1 VLCSDNNV
9 KSKRVKNDRSAMD
22 VPCPRGVRF
31 APVSNQIAALRQAPL
46 RPDLPIG
53 AWYSSPYCSGRDL
66 IGGGQMAMD
75 IISRQFSA
83 TAALALALAVTALP
97 AWPDSYPSR
106 PIHLIVNYVPG
117 GTGDIIARLIGA
129 RLGEELGQSVVVEN
143 RSGAGGTLGTRVVV
157 NADPDGYTLTVAQT
171 PEIAINP
178 YFMKAVG
185 YDPQKDLQPIA
196 LGGVVPLALAVP
208 ANAPYSTIGEFIAF
222 LRSTDKPLTFASGG
236 VGSSGHLAGEL
247 LKLKINNKLTHVPYK
262 GAGQALTDLV
272 GGQVDFYFPG
282 LIAAMPMMRA
292 GKLKILA
299 MATTTRSPA
308 APDIPTVA
316 EATGISNFDFTLW
329 AGFFGPRALPA
340 EITAQLHT
348 AVNKIIFEPDIN
360 ARLQDNGVEISAPS
374 IDQFSEFVR
383 REIEK
388 YQLII
393 KEADLKSE

>member
-1 VLCSDNNV
+1 MAIDIR
-9 KSKRVKNDRSAMD
+9 KRQSSV
-22 VPCPRGVRF
+22 
-31 APVSNQIAALRQAPL
+31 AAA
-46 RPDLPIG
+46 
-53 AWYSSPYCSGRDL
+53 
-66 IGGGQMAMD
+66 
-75 IISRQFSA
+75 F
-83 TAALALALAVTALP
+83 ALAIAVAAQP

-106 PIHLIVNYVPG
+106 PIHLIVNFVPG

-129 RLGEELGQSVVVEN
+129 RLAEEVGQSVVVEN
-143 RSGAGGTLGTRVVV
+143 RPGAGGTLGARDVV
-157 NADPDGYTLTVAQT
+157 NADPDGYTLAVAQT

-178 YFMKAVG
+178 YFMKTVG

-208 ANAPYSTIGEFIAF
+208 ANAPYSTIGEFVAF

-236 VGSSGHLAGEL
+236 VGTSGHLAGEL
-247 LKLKINNKLTHVPYK
+247 LKLKLNNKLTHVPYK

-282 LIAAMPMMRA
+282 LIAAMPMMQA

-299 MATTTRSPA
+299 IATTKRSPA

-340 EITAQLHT
+340 EIALRLHT
-348 AVNKIIFEPDIN
+348 AVDKIIFEPDIK
-360 ARLQDNGVEISAPS
+360 ARLQDNGVEISALS
-374 IDQFSEFVR
+374 IDQFSEFVHG
-383 REIEK
+383 EIEK
-388 YQLII
+388 YQSII
-393 KEADLKSE
+393 RETDLKSE

>member
-1 VLCSDNNV
+1 MANWATTA
-9 KSKRVKNDRSAMD
+9 NDASA
-22 VPCPRGVRF
+22 
-31 APVSNQIAALRQAPL
+31 
-46 RPDLPIG
+46 RPAGWSVIFFTNLQREGAGRMAIDIG
-53 AWYSSPYCSGRDL
+53 K
-66 IGGGQMAMD
+66 
-75 IISRQFSA
+75 RQFSV
-83 TAALALALAVTALP
+83 AAAFAIAITVAAQPAL
-97 AWPDSYPSR
+97 PDSYPSR

-129 RLGEELGQSVVVEN
+129 RLTEELGQSVVVEN
-143 RSGAGGTLGTRVVV
+143 RPGAGGTLGARVVV
-157 NADPDGYTLTVAQT
+157 NADPDGYMLTVAQT

-196 LGGVVPLALAVP
+196 LSGVVPLALAVP

-247 LKLKINNKLTHVPYK
+247 LKLKLNNKLTHVPYK

-299 MATTTRSPA
+299 IATTKRSPA

-340 EITAQLHT
+340 EITARLHT
-348 AVNKIIFEPDIN
+348 AVNKIIFEPDIK
-360 ARLQDNGVEISAPS
+360 ARLQDNGVEISALS
-374 IDQFSEFVR
+374 IDQFSEFVQG
-383 REIEK
+383 EIEK
-388 YQLII
+388 YQSII
-393 KEADLKSE
+393 RETGLKSE

>member
-1 VLCSDNNV
+1 
-9 KSKRVKNDRSAMD
+9 
-22 VPCPRGVRF
+22 
-31 APVSNQIAALRQAPL
+31 
-46 RPDLPIG
+46 
-53 AWYSSPYCSGRDL
+53 
-66 IGGGQMAMD
+66 MAMD
-75 IISRQFSA
+75 ISSRQFST

-129 RLGEELGQSVVVEN
+129 RLSEELGQSVVVEN
-143 RSGAGGTLGTRVVV
+143 RPGAGGTLGARVVV

-329 AGFFGPRALPA
+329 AGLFGPRALPA